1 MNWTKFTLATL
12 IGGIA
17 YFLLGW
23 GVYGVLLKDVLAIPV
38 EFKGTAAYPEDQFKI
53 SLMFASCL
61 VWAALFSFI
70 FIRWANISTFVG
82 GLKYG
87 ALLGALIT
95 LSSLLGLAS
104 QFRIWTIHS
113 IPMELVANVICSGL
127 MAGLIGWFIGRKK

>member
-23 GVYGVLLKDVLAIPV
+23 LVYGILFQDALGIPA
-38 EFKGTAAYPEDQFKI
+38 EFRNTVQYPEDQFKI

-61 VWAALFSFI
+61 VWAALFTFI
-70 FIRWANISTFVG
+70 FMRWANISTFVS

-95 LSSLLGLAS
+95 LSSLLGLAA
-104 QFRIWTIHS
+104 QFRIWTLQS

-127 MAGLIGWFIGRKK
+127 MAGLIGWFIGRNH

>member
-1 MNWTKFTLATL
+1 MNWTKFILATL

-23 GVYGVLLKDVLAIPV
+23 GVYGVLLKDAIAIPA
-38 EFKGTAAYPEDQFKI
+38 EFKGTVEYPEDQFKI

-61 VWAALFSFI
+61 VWAALFAFI
-70 FIRWANISTFVG
+70 FMRWANISTFVG
-82 GLKYG
+82 GLKAG

-95 LSSLLGLAS
+95 SSSLLGLAA
-104 QFRIWTIHS
+104 QFRIWTVSS

-127 MAGLIGWFIGRKK
+127 MAGLIGWFIGRNK